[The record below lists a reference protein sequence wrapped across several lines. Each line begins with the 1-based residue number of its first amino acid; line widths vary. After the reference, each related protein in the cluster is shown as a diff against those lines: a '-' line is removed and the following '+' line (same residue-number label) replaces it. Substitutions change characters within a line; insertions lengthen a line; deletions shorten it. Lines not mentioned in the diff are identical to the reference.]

1 MATDGFSATEKAA
14 MKQRAA
20 ELRAEAKQQKAA
32 GKAAADLQNVLDA
45 HAAMTETERALAENL
60 HAIVLEHAPHLL
72 PKTWYGFP
80 SYAGP
85 DGKIVVFFQPGGKFG
100 TRYSTVGFQDA
111 ATLDAGS
118 LWATSFAYTAV
129 DDGSTAQLVELIER
143 ATRGGAA
150 TG

>member
-32 GKAAADLQNVLDA
+32 DRAAADLQSVLDA
-45 HAAMTETERALAENL
+45 HSAMTESERLLAENL
-60 HAIVLEHAPHLL
+60 HAIVLDQAPQLL

-85 DGKIVVFFQPGGKFG
+85 DGKIVVFFQPGAKFG

-111 ATLDAGS
+111 ATLDEGS
-118 LWATSFAYTAV
+118 LWATSFAYTAI
-129 DDGSTAQLVELIER
+129 DDDSTARLVALIR
-143 ATRGGAA
+143 QATQGAE
-150 TG
+150 